1 MAEGQKAGKA
11 ESRLSDPLGFRL
23 SGLQAR
29 RVYEV
34 DNPINPGEGGSMA
47 TLTLERPRAAHR
59 KGAKHDRLRSA
70 MKSAMQPLLL
80 QYAQVLVSGTEA
92 LGTFVLDL
100 SEMLPDLAKTRE
112 PKVEHYKALIRG
124 AAARTG
130 MLEAHGGSVSAD
142 QASTLLDVSKTRV
155 LERYK
160 EGTVLGVRIE
170 KQNAVR
176 FPVWQ
181 FLPGEPKVRPGVA
194 ETIAVFRETPGLDD
208 WAIMTFFLAPRD
220 SLGGKAPVDLLAAG
234 HSKRVVNLARADVD

>member
-1 MAEGQKAGKA
+1 
-11 ESRLSDPLGFRL
+11 
-23 SGLQAR
+23 
-29 RVYEV
+29 
-34 DNPINPGEGGSMA
+34 MA
-47 TLTLERPRAAHR
+47 TLTLDRPRTAQR
-59 KGAKHDRLRSA
+59 KSVEHDRLRTA

-80 QYAQVLVSGTEA
+80 QYARVLVSGKEA

-100 SEMLPDLAKTRE
+100 NEMLPDLARTEE

-124 AAARTG
+124 AAARTD
-130 MLEAHGGSVSAD
+130 MLEAHGGCVSAD
-142 QASTLLDVSKTRV
+142 QASTLLDLSKTRV

-160 EGTVLGVRIE
+160 EGTVLGVRVE

-181 FLPGEPKVRPGVA
+181 FLPGEPKVRPGVP
-194 ETIAVFRETPGLDD
+194 ETIAVFREISVMDD

-220 SLGGKAPVDLLAAG
+220 SLGSKAPVDLLVAG